1 MKMKLS
7 TINLGAYIVLF
18 VFNYLSVK
26 VPFFGRSAGDVS
38 DIYPNLLTPPD
49 FFFRIWMLIYILLG
63 VFSIGSYIQEKKN
76 HGKQAKEVEAIGYL
90 FLVTSILSIGWLVTW
105 QLLYIPIA
113 FFIVFVMW
121 LVLMRLYYKLSL
133 VKNAKW
139 IYTAPMSIYFGWIC
153 IATLACMNVFLFHIN
168 FSFFGMDDETWT
180 SFLIGYGICGTLW
193 MLYLHKDII
202 YTLTIAWAFCGMF
215 TKSCSLVPDSLNKV
229 AMTSVIGMAIF
240 AIIII
245 AISVKRFR
253 QPQLRT

>member
-90 FLVTSILSIGWLVTW
+90 FLVTSILIIGWLVTW

-113 FFIVFVMW
+113 FFIVFVM
-121 LVLMRLYYKLSL
+121 
-133 VKNAKW
+133 
-139 IYTAPMSIYFGWIC
+139 
-153 IATLACMNVFLFHIN
+153 
-168 FSFFGMDDETWT
+168 
-180 SFLIGYGICGTLW
+180 
-193 MLYLHKDII
+193 
-202 YTLTIAWAFCGMF
+202 
-215 TKSCSLVPDSLNKV
+215 
-229 AMTSVIGMAIF
+229 
-240 AIIII
+240 
-245 AISVKRFR
+245 
-253 QPQLRT
+253 